1 MSRADTSTA
10 DPNPYQGVPP
20 ELKGRKQWLLWDKSS
35 DTPKRPH
42 WKGDF
47 AISWSNPAE
56 WHTFEQ
62 AVTAAQSRDSWG
74 IGYVTAFGNP
84 DCDDAEYA
92 VLDVDGPYDESGNL
106 RSWVPPLDRFTG
118 ETHIERTPNNG
129 LHIVVD
135 GRDIPEWWS
144 DCEVDPDL
152 HQGVDVLTNKFCTF
166 TGNTHPRSVDTI
178 GSINPAP
185 WLFEAYKNIRGDT
198 PTLGESGQ
206 ANTGDDGDDG
216 DEWLTDS
223 DVADALDEIDP
234 DVPHSEWIG
243 LAYAVHDYDDG
254 STGQRLFEK
263 WSKGGSKW
271 DKAAARSVEAIWSS
285 ASQGSGVSVATLV
298 HKAKENGWNASRSDT
313 SKSGTDAADE
323 PLAEAVDSAWF
334 DTARQVVEVQRTADL
349 SIKQVA
355 DRFRNPDELSTEATL
370 SVNEVNGGAE
380 FLSNPDEWQVRS
392 GSGDPL
398 AELTAQELKNA
409 ALRDIPTERVAYLPK
424 REEWFWCDGSGIWQQ
439 HGKEDIRQWLDDY
452 LGSHYRRSIR
462 TEVQDQLKAR
472 VRSREEAFG
481 GGPPGS
487 IATQTG
493 LVDLESGECREI
505 EPSDKVRWQLGTEF
519 DPEAN
524 CPAWKQFVGNVTE
537 PGDIKILQEYVG
549 YCLHHW
555 GLPFKKALILF
566 GPTDAGKSVFL
577 NVIRALFGGDESP
590 ATSSTSVQYLAN
602 ERWGAARLVNTAVN
616 IRNDL
621 DGSTIQNTGKIKELI
636 AGDALDAERKR
647 KPVFKFSP
655 TAKHCFA
662 ANRAPDRSVDDEAFW
677 NRWIT
682 VMFPESVPRDK
693 QDATLESRLIDEL
706 PGILNWA
713 IEGYRRLMSQGRFT
727 DEPLPFE
734 NREKWERFGSSIEQ
748 WINQCTEE
756 EADGLVPKWST
767 DSGTLG
773 AYDSYKAFARRNGL
787 EVESDSAFTSKLKQR
802 EGVAKTKRTI
812 DNNQRQAYSGFELTR
827 DAPRPEQS
835 NENNGGA
842 PTGLKDYGDTNE

>member
-1 MSRADTSTA
+1 MSRADSSTA
-10 DPNPYQGVPP
+10 DPNPYHTVPP
-20 ELKGRKQWLLWDKSS
+20 EVKGREQWLLWDRSS
-35 DTPKRPH
+35 DTPKQPH
-42 WKGDF
+42 WKGNF
-47 AISWSNPAE
+47 AISWSNPDE

-62 AVTAAQSRDSWG
+62 AVSAAQTHDSWG
-74 IGYVTAFGNP
+74 IGYVTAFNNP
-84 DCDDAEYA
+84 DCDDGKYA
-92 VLDVDGPYDESGNL
+92 VLDVDGPYDESGDL
-106 RSWVPPLDRFTG
+106 RSWVPPLDRFNG
-118 ETHIERTPNNG
+118 ETYIERTPNNG

-135 GRDIPEWWS
+135 GRAVPEWWT
-144 DCEVDPDL
+144 DCEVDPEL
-152 HQGVDVLTNKFCTF
+152 HQGVDVLSNKFCTV
-166 TGNTHPRSVDTI
+166 TGNTHCESADTI
-178 GSINPAP
+178 GSVNPAP
-185 WLFEAYKNIRGDT
+185 WLFEAHKRIRGDT
-198 PTLGESGQ
+198 PTLGESGRS
-206 ANTGDDGDDG
+206 ADDDDA

-223 DVADALDEIDP
+223 DVADALDKIDP
-234 DVPHSEWIG
+234 DVPHSEWIQ

-263 WSKGGSKW
+263 WSKDGSKW

-285 ASQGSGVSVATLV
+285 ASKGSGVSVATLV
-298 HKAKENGWNASRSDT
+298 HKAKENGWNPRPSGA
-313 SKSGTDAADE
+313 SKSGTNTE
-323 PLAEAVDSAWF
+323 EEHLAEAVDSGWF
-334 DTARQVVEVQRTADL
+334 DTTRQVVEVQRTADC
-349 SIKQVA
+349 SITQVA
-355 DRFRNPDELSTEATL
+355 DKFRNPDALSREATV
-370 SVNEVNGGAE
+370 SIYEIDGGAE

-392 GSGDPL
+392 GRGDPL
-398 AELTAQELKNA
+398 AELTAQELKNT

-424 REEWFWCDGSGIWQQ
+424 REEWFWCDESGVWQQ
-439 HGKEDIRQWLDDY
+439 HGEEDIRQWLDEY

-481 GGPPGS
+481 GGPPGT
-487 IATQTG
+487 IATQSG
-493 LVDLESGECREI
+493 LVDLESEECREI

-524 CPAWKQFVGNVTE
+524 CPAWKRFVGSVTE
-537 PGDIKILQEYVG
+537 PGDIKILQEFVG

-621 DGSTIQNTGKIKELI
+621 DGSTIKNTGKVKELI

-693 QDATLESRLIDEL
+693 QDPTLESRLIDEL

-713 IEGYRRLMSQGRFT
+713 IEGYQRLMSQRKFT

-756 EADGLVPKWST
+756 QADAIVPKWST

-787 EVESDSAFTSKLKQR
+787 EIESDSAFTSKLKQR
-802 EGVAKTKRTI
+802 EGVGKTKRTI
-812 DNNQRQAYSGFELTR
+812 DNNQQQAYSGFELTR

-835 NENNGGA
+835 ESADGT
-842 PTGLKDYGDTNE
+842 PTGLKDYGDSYE